1 MEQRERERKSERSN
15 KKNKERER
23 ERETERQSNKGRE
36 GGNMDVDDVRNKC
49 ERKDEKR
56 INK

>member
-1 MEQRERERKSERSN
+1 MEQRERERKSERQN

-23 ERETERQSNKGRE
+23 VTKEGRE
-36 GGNMDVDDVRNKC
+36 GGKMDVDDVRNKC